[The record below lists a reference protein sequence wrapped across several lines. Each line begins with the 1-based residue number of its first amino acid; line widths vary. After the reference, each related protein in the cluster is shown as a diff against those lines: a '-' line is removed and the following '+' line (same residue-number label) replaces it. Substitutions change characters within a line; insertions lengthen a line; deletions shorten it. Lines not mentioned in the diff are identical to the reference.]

1 MTAENKEQ
9 LARTFLSVLS
19 HPDPEVIKKTTV
31 DDVIW
36 SFPGASPISGEAH
49 GVDGIM
55 KRARTIASYGVKVE
69 FIRRVARLRAH
80 SANGG
85 RSIEWSIWINLCG
98 IVDELTSRRFVF
110 PAFLAVVREGNFPR
124 PLFRAH
130 S

>member
-1 MTAENKEQ
+1 MTAEDKER

-36 SFPGASPISGEAH
+36 SFPGTSPISGEAH

-69 FIRRVARLRAH
+69 FIRAVFSLSSVAIFLHNTGNKNDRVLDEQVAAVFTLRGDKISRLDTFLSDVAM
-80 SANGG
+80 A
-85 RSIEWSIWINLCG
+85 E
-98 IVDELTSRRFVF
+98 
-110 PAFLAVVREGNFPR
+110 AFFAE
-124 PLFRAH
+124 A
-130 S
+130 

>member
-69 FIRRVARLRAH
+69 FIRAVFSLSSVAIFLHNTGNKNGHVLDEQVAAVFTLRGDKISRLDTFLSDVGMA
-80 SANGG
+80 
-85 RSIEWSIWINLCG
+85 E
-98 IVDELTSRRFVF
+98 RFF
-110 PAFLAVVREGNFPR
+110 AQA
-124 PLFRAH
+124 
-130 S
+130 